1 MQRMHRCSQLLS
13 WLQLCGIMW
22 FLTFVCTLTAVGGAP
37 TQLTQGATGNLTVA
51 VVPQN
56 VTNPTADPVTSMLKP
71 NGTSAE
77 TLEDFRGN
85 RLVGEGDILISE
97 DRNAVSNLWLDAIMP
112 YAISSELA
120 NRESHILDAFKMI
133 SDASC
138 IRFEPHTTQLNYIEL
153 SEGRGCASFVGCQGG
168 AQPVYMTDECSTGN
182 LCHEILHALGLHHE
196 HTRRDRDQ
204 YVSVQWENIAPGK
217 KGNFKIVSGETLN
230 LPYDLESIM
239 HYGKNYFSKD
249 GSPTMLPK
257 QSAPL
262 LGQRK
267 RLSQLDIKRLNLL
280 YHCDDRTQ
288 EQ

>member
-22 FLTFVCTLTAVGGAP
+22 FLTFVCT
-37 TQLTQGATGNLTVA
+37 LTVA